1 MSVRSLIRSREKLIG
16 TLVTIPS
23 PEIVEILMDCGVDW
37 LFLDLEH
44 SAFSTRDAQKM
55 LQVVSGKTP
64 CLVRTESKDETAIR
78 KALDIGAQGII
89 VPQVNSAAEAA
100 QVVTFAKYP
109 PGGARSVGLGR
120 AQGYGLK
127 FKDYIE
133 NANESLAIV
142 VQIEHI
148 DAVRNLQG
156 ILDVPGIDAVF
167 IGPYDLSGSLG
178 KLGQLRDPEVQQAI
192 ETVFTLAKN
201 CGMPVGA
208 FAATTDAA
216 SDFIAKGVS
225 LLAFATEALL
235 LGTAVKRELGLLK
248 KIIGRSQSDTIT

>member
-1 MSVRSLIRSREKLIG
+1 MSFRRLIRSGERLIG

-23 PEIVEILMDCGVDW
+23 PEIVEILMDCDFDW

-44 SAFSTRDAQKM
+44 SAISTRDAQTL
-55 LQVVSGKTP
+55 LQVASGKTP

-89 VPQVNSAAEAA
+89 VPQVNSAEEAA
-100 QVVTFAKYP
+100 RVVTLAKYP
-109 PGGARSVGLGR
+109 PGGSRSVGLGR

-148 DAVRNLQG
+148 DGVRNLQG

-178 KLGQLRDPEVQQAI
+178 KLGKLHDPEVQQAI
-192 ETVFTLAKN
+192 ETVFTEAKK

-208 FAATTDAA
+208 FAATTEAA
-216 SDFIAKGVS
+216 SDFIARGAS
-225 LLAFATEALL
+225 LLAFSTDALL
-235 LGTAVKRELGLLK
+235 LGTAAKRELGF
-248 KIIGRSQSDTIT
+248 